1 MNLPP
6 ESTDA
11 LASCLIMLAL
21 WICAGILLIGE

>member
-1 MNLPP
+1 MTP

>member
-1 MNLPP
+1 MTH

-21 WICAGILLIGE
+21 WICAGLLLIGE